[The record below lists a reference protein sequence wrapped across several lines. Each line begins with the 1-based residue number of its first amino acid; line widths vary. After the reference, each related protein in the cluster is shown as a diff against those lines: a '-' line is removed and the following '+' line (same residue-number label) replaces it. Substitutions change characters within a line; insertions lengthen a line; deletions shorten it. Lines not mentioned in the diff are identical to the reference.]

1 MRLAFGLIEKA
12 APIISMSQLSG
23 TANMKPSSSAKRTTK
38 FRPPTKKPKK
48 KSQRAEPRKRIVTLL
63 EPKASDE
70 ELEKALKNLYS

>member
-1 MRLAFGLIEKA
+1 
-12 APIISMSQLSG
+12 
-23 TANMKPSSSAKRTTK
+23 MKPSSSAKRTTK